1 MSETLDV
8 SLSPGPAMPP
18 PPTSADQW
26 RQLLAVDVE
35 RLGQLS
41 REPRI
46 DKALRA
52 ELRPLLWQVWQT
64 LSPPTETEE
73 EAQDELAQ
81 GSEGGESGA
90 PEDSDASAESAE
102 ASPASASDLRALAD
116 RCAEALRRCGDDR
129 GAGARPIG
137 QMRIHRPFADR
148 VVVPPSAR
156 QTDQLARKVAGHFRA
171 RLALTEARLKWFE
184 DRANSQAPTSVAQV
198 RQPDGDKDRLGLELL
213 RKRGTSRYS

>member
-1 MSETLDV
+1 
-8 SLSPGPAMPP
+8 
-18 PPTSADQW
+18 
-26 RQLLAVDVE
+26 LALDVE

-41 REPRI
+41 RDPRI

-64 LSPPTETEE
+64 LSPPTETEDEGQE
-73 EAQDELAQ
+73 ELGQAGEAGEADAAA
-81 GSEGGESGA
+81 GSEATAEA
-90 PEDSDASAESAE
+90 PEAL
-102 ASPASASDLRALAD
+102 PPSASELRVLAEQ
-116 RCAEALRRCGDDR
+116 CAEALRRCGDDR

-137 QMRIHRPFADR
+137 QVRIHRPFADR

-156 QTDQLARKVAGHFRA
+156 QTDQLARRVARHFKA

>member
-1 MSETLDV
+1 MSETLDAER
-8 SLSPGPAMPP
+8 LPGPVEAPP
-18 PPTSADQW
+18 QTSADQW
-26 RQLLAVDVE
+26 RQLLAIDVE

-41 REPRI
+41 RDPRI

-73 EAQDELAQ
+73 EAQDELGQ
-81 GSEGGESGA
+81 GSEGEEPGA
-90 PEDSDASAESAE
+90 PEDSEASAESAG
-102 ASPASASDLRALAD
+102 ASPPRASELRALAD
-116 RCAEALRRCGDDR
+116 RCTEALRRCGDDR
-129 GAGARPIG
+129 GAGAWRIG

-156 QTDQLARKVAGHFRA
+156 QTDQLAQRVARHFKA

>member
-1 MSETLDV
+1 MSETLDADQ
-8 SLSPGPAMPP
+8 LSGPAEPP
-18 PPTSADQW
+18 LPTSADQW

-41 REPRI
+41 RDPRI

-73 EAQDELAQ
+73 EPQDELEQ
-81 GSEGGESGA
+81 GSEVGEAGA
-90 PEDSDASAESAE
+90 AEVAAEPAE
-102 ASPASASDLRALAD
+102 AAPPSTSELRQLAE

-156 QTDQLARKVAGHFRA
+156 QTDQLARRVAGHFKA